1 MRALRTAGIALALG
15 TGLAAPASA
24 QIARVRAAP
33 PDAPKLL
40 VVPFQR
46 EPNDSALAVDLSDA
60 IRNRI
65 RSAHLTRFNPI
76 LKEGM
81 CRTLTESGFPCD
93 MPLDANSIRH
103 LARFLN
109 ARLIIEGNV
118 IPRGQDSVLII
129 ARLVEASGATPQSAT
144 ASVTAAR
151 SRAVATGNDLANN
164 LAGSHRSFEDV
175 QQCRQ
180 HLEAQRY
187 AQAKNEAAQAL
198 GRYPSSSSA
207 LLCLANTLRAE
218 SAPQDTIESVLQRA
232 VAVDSLNTT
241 VRRQLAAIY
250 EQRGD
255 TSRLLHQ
262 IQDILLIDRADKDLR
277 IRAAQLYVQIGTQT
291 NDTARARIYADT
303 AVSLIDTG
311 LVRSQADLE
320 LLTTKSIALAVGRRW
335 DSAAATLELVAAAD
349 SQRVDSLF
357 LFRMINYLKIIPD
370 STRLLRWTRVATQR
384 LPTQSTYW
392 FDLSNLA
399 IAQGDTNA
407 AMEAGH
413 QYILLAPN
421 DGRGH
426 LLVARVFSA
435 RQQLDSAL
443 HHARLAAAD
452 SALRPFAAGFF
463 LQAGARAINDSN
475 LVQAESLLTQAKEMA
490 TGPAAIRP
498 SFYLAI
504 VQFRLLVQADERA
517 NTNRNDCASVQ
528 RMRDLLP
535 LIEQNIIAGARENPN
550 TANQI
555 LGQAVPAYRQR
566 ADAFWRNYRCDRT
579 SGGGGRGL

>member
-1 MRALRTAGIALALG
+1 MRALRTVGIALALG
-15 TGLAAPASA
+15 IGLAAPGAA

-46 EPNDSALAVDLSDA
+46 EPNDSALAVVLSDN

-93 MPLDANSIRH
+93 MPLDANSVRH

-109 ARLIIEGNV
+109 ARLIIEGNI
-118 IPRGQDSVLII
+118 IPRGQDSVLVI

-151 SRAVATGNDLANN
+151 SRAAASGNELANS
-164 LAGSHRSFEDV
+164 LGASHRSFEDV

-187 AQAKNEAAQAL
+187 PQARAEAAQAL
-198 GRYPSSSSA
+198 SRYPNSSSA

-218 SAPQDTIESVLQRA
+218 NAPQDTIEAVLQRA

-241 VRRQLAAIY
+241 VRRQLAFIY

-262 IQDILLIDRADKDLR
+262 IHDILLIDRADKDLR

-291 NDTARARIYADT
+291 NDTTRARIYADT
-303 AVSLIDTG
+303 AVSLLDTG

-357 LFRMINYLKIIPD
+357 LFRMTNYLKAIPD
-370 STRLLRWTRVATQR
+370 STRLLRWTRIATQR
-384 LPTQSTYW
+384 LPTQSVYW
-392 FDLSNLA
+392 YDLSNLA
-399 IAQGDTNA
+399 IVQGDTNA
-407 AMEAGH
+407 AMEAGR
-413 QYILLAPN
+413 QYIQLAPT

-426 LLVARVFSA
+426 FLVARVFAA
-435 RQQLDSAL
+435 RQQHDSAL
-443 HHARLAAAD
+443 HHARLMAAD
-452 SALRPFAAGFF
+452 STLRPFASGFF
-463 LQAGARAINDSN
+463 LAAGGKAMADSN
-475 LVQAESLLTQAKEMA
+475 LVLAESLFTQARDMT
-490 TGPAAIRP
+490 TGPALVRP
-498 SFYLAI
+498 SYYLAL
-504 VQFRLLVQADERA
+504 VQFRLLQQADERA
-517 NTNRNDCASVQ
+517 NSNRNDCAAVQ

-535 LIEQNIIAGARENPN
+535 QIEQNIIAGARENPN
-550 TANQI
+550 IANQV

-566 ADAFWRNYRCDRT
+566 ADAFWRNYRCDR
-579 SGGGGRGL
+579 SSGGGRGGL